1 MTQSWFMLGEASVG
15 RVCRALLAAV
25 FVLLGAC
32 VSPPVQEMSDARQAI
47 AAARDAGAPQLAAE
61 QLGEAEGLLENAER
75 HLEEGIYDLA
85 RREAV
90 KAKDLAF
97 EALLASRDAR
107 DAAEGA
113 VQQGGETTGP

>member
-1 MTQSWFMLGEASVG
+1 MMRMVTAWQFQ
-15 RVCRALLAAV
+15 RVLLTSLLV
-25 FVLLGAC
+25 MLGAC

-47 AAARDAGAPQLAAE
+47 AAARDAGAGQLAAD

-75 HLEEGIYDLA
+75 NLEAGVYDLA

-97 EALLASRDAR
+97 EALLSSRNAR
-107 DAAEGA
+107 DAAEESA
-113 VQQGGETTGP
+113 QNGGDTPAP